1 MREVVS
7 FMKKTDTRLD
17 FFSVS
22 IFFSVLLVLI
32 NIYIVSLLFPLSRGV
47 ISGDFSHVQN
57 ERFIGIL
64 AHAYPDIFSGPIRL
78 FLLFVVWVYLMV
90 VIKNIIKYFSVISTD
105 YQSKRAIF
113 TLRNLLLGRCL
124 VFEKSFFDKNQVHRI
139 HHTISESSSV
149 IEKQMT
155 LFKNFIIQC
164 SLLVVFGL
172 SMLYV
177 SWTLTLVS
185 VVLFPVINFFIRR
198 SVRNIRRDIKAANS
212 VKDSLNLILSNILN
226 GMFVIKSF
234 AREDEEAGAFLRKN
248 REDLEKS
255 FRVKKLSNVVSVI
268 EDIGDTTMV
277 LSVAF
282 GMAFVMHRVGGID
295 ATHAF
300 VFLYLTQKVAPI
312 LNSFHNFRLRVEELK
327 KSVTDVNEILD
338 EGADGLV
345 ADGDRPFVGLNKGI
359 SIKNLNFSYAPD
371 SAPVLKNVNAFFE
384 QGKLTAIVGPSGSGK
399 STLLSLLLR
408 FYGVEPGTIFMDDID
423 LTDVR
428 KNDLR
433 RSMAFVGQDVVL
445 FNDSVIHNIMYGSTP
460 ETSDQVKKDVL
471 SRLGINAFVN
481 KLPEKY
487 ETLIAEKGANFSGGQ
502 KQRIAIARALLSRY
516 EVLLLDEVTSS
527 LDPVTEAKVFDAIC
541 EHSKGKT
548 CIIAS
553 HRLSLIKRADTIIYI
568 EDGSATEQGSW
579 DELIALRGK
588 FFKRWQLQGS
598 L

>member
-1 MREVVS
+1 
-7 FMKKTDTRLD
+7 MKKTDTRFD
-17 FFSVS
+17 FFSLS

-47 ISGDFSHVQN
+47 ISGDFSHIPN
-57 ERFIGIL
+57 ERIVGAI
-64 AHAYPDIFSGPIRL
+64 AKAYPEFFSSSVRL
-78 FLLFVVWVYLMV
+78 FLLFVVWVYVMLV
-90 VIKNIIKYFSVISTD
+90 VKNIIKYFSVISTD

-124 VFEKSFFDKNQVHRI
+124 LFEKSFFDRNQVHRI
-139 HHTISESSSV
+139 HHTISESSAV

-172 SMLYV
+172 SMIYV
-177 SWTLTLVS
+177 SWTLTIVS

-198 SVRNIRRDIKAANS
+198 SVKNIRRDIKAANS

-234 AREDEEAGAFLRKN
+234 SREGEEAGTFLEKN

-255 FRVKKLSNVVSVI
+255 FRVKRLSNVASVI
-268 EDIGDTTMV
+268 EDVGDTTMV

-312 LNSFHNFRLRVEELK
+312 LNSFHNFKLRTEELK
-327 KSVTDVNEILD
+327 KSVTDVNDILD
-338 EGADGLV
+338 EGDDCLITG
-345 ADGDRPFVGLNKGI
+345 GETPFVGLSKGI
-359 SIKNLNFSYAPD
+359 SIKNLNFAYAPD
-371 SAPVLKNVNAFFE
+371 SDPVLKNVNAFFE
-384 QGKLTAIVGPSGSGK
+384 KGALTAVVGPSGSGK

-408 FYGVEPGTIFMDDID
+408 FYGAEPGTIFMDDTD
-423 LTDVR
+423 LRDIR
-428 KNDLR
+428 KHDLR
-433 RSMAFVGQDVVL
+433 RNVAFVGQDVVL
-445 FNDSVIHNIMYGSTP
+445 FNDSLKNNIMYGSSP
-460 ETSDQVKKDVL
+460 DASDEVKKDVL
-471 SRLGINAFVN
+471 SRLGIDAFVN
-481 KLPEKY
+481 KLPRKY
-487 ETLIAEKGANFSGGQ
+487 DTVIAEKGANFSGGQ
-502 KQRIAIARALLSRY
+502 KQRLAIARALLSRY

-527 LDPVTEAKVFDAIC
+527 LDPVMEAKVFDAIC

-548 CIIAS
+548 CVIAS

-568 EDGSATEQGSW
+568 EDGSVVEQGSW
-579 DELIALRGK
+579 DELMSLKGR

-598 L
+598 R